1 MDFSIYPEPF
11 DISTRIDDMTYIQI
25 KTKLQNNEPFK
36 IYNQEGINRYW
47 YALLKSKILFALV
60 LLLIF
65 IVCAIYIKNKI
76 FVPAIGLSS
85 LLFLACYISFWSCL
99 GIFREQSLYYT
110 VFKERVLQSNDY
122 ENFTESM
129 AHYTPKLYTNKYLL
143 FGLLLLV
150 VFIILGFFM
159 LSL

>member
-1 MDFSIYPEPF
+1 MDFSIYPETF
-11 DISTRIDDMTYIQI
+11 DIPTRIDEMTYIQI

-36 IYNQEGINRYW
+36 IYNQEGKNRYW

-110 VFKERVLQSNDY
+110 VFKERLLQSKDC
-122 ENFTESM
+122 ESFTESM
-129 AHYTPKLYTNKYLL
+129 AYYTPKLHANKYLL
-143 FGLLLLV
+143 FGLLLLI
-150 VFIILGFFM
+150 VFIILGFVFI
-159 LSL
+159 SI